1 MCEAKAIFIINGIS
15 TTFTCE
21 ANEKFKDIFQRLA
34 IKLNLNINKMTFL
47 YNGDIINPES
57 KFEEVISREDKIN
70 NIMKNIIVDKM
81 NNEEIKE
88 EKKILSKYIIC
99 KECKEVASIKI
110 ENYRINISCRNGHNI
125 NNLSINEFEN
135 TQIIDIAKIQCYDCK
150 AKNKGNTHDNEFYKC
165 MTCNQNICP
174 LCKMKHKYHKV
185 FNYDLLTYICNKHYE
200 GYTRYCSNCNENIC
214 FLCEKDH
221 IGHKGVNLWEMR
233 FNDNNYLKNLKEN
246 IEKLKGEIKEIIN
259 KLENIIIN
267 MEIYYKLSDNIINN
281 NEKRNYEILKNI
293 NEFINT
299 NISII
304 KDIEHI
310 SKDNDKNHIFNN
322 IINIYNKMNNDE
334 NSINYIIGEMNIKE
348 EDINKEIR
356 IINSFE
362 ECKRELKWGDCVDDY
377 KCENEKD
384 IKEKCLIKINNKSI
398 PFCYKN
404 KFNKTGKYIIE
415 YSFIDKITKI
425 NDMFYGCK
433 SLTRLNFSNFNTQNV
448 TNMARMFRYCK
459 SLSSLILT
467 NFNTQNVTDMECM
480 FCGCKSLSSLNL
492 SNFNTKNVTNMKYM
506 FYGCERLSSLN
517 LSNFKIGN
525 ASVDSMF
532 RNCKSLKKENVIAN
546 DEKILNM
553 LIHDS

>member
-15 TTFTCE
+15 TTIPCE
-21 ANEKFKDIFQRLA
+21 TNEKFKDIFQRLA
-34 IKLNLNINKMTFL
+34 AKLNLNINEITFL

-57 KFEEVISREDKIN
+57 KFEEVISKEDKNN
-70 NIMKNIIVDKM
+70 NIMKNIIVNKV

-88 EKKILSKYIIC
+88 ERKILSKYIIC

-110 ENYRINISCRNGHNI
+110 ENYRINISCKNGHNI
-125 NNLSINEFEN
+125 NNLKINEFEN
-135 TQIIDIAKIQCYDCK
+135 TQIIDIAKIQCNECQV
-150 AKNKGNTHDNEFYKC
+150 KNKGNTHDNEFYKC
-165 MTCNQNICP
+165 MTCNKYICP
-174 LCKMKHKYHKV
+174 LCKERHKYHKV
-185 FNYDLLTYICNKHYE
+185 INYDLLTYICNKHYE

-221 IGHKGVNLWEMR
+221 MGHKGVNLWEMR
-233 FNDNNYLKNLKEN
+233 FNDNNYLKNLKES
-246 IEKLKGEIKEIIN
+246 IEKLKREIKEIIK

-267 MEIYYKLSDNIINN
+267 MDIYYKLSDNIINN
-281 NEKRNYEILKNI
+281 NEKRNYEILTNI
-293 NEFINT
+293 NEFIKT
-299 NISII
+299 NNSII

-310 SKDNDKNHIFNN
+310 TKDNDKNNMFNN

-334 NSINYIIGEMNIKE
+334 NYIIGEMNIKE

-362 ECKRELKWGDCVDDY
+362 ECKRECEWGNCEDDY
-377 KCENEKD
+377 KYENEKD
-384 IKEKCLIKINNKSI
+384 IKEKCLIKINNKRI
-398 PFCYKN
+398 PFCYKY
-404 KFNKTGKYIIE
+404 KFNKIGKYIIE
-415 YSFIDKITKI
+415 YSFIDKINKI
-425 NDMFYGCK
+425 NDMFYHCD
-433 SLTRLNFSNFNTQNV
+433 SLSSLNLSNFNTQNV

-480 FCGCKSLSSLNL
+480 FDGCKSLSSLNL
-492 SNFNTKNVTNMKYM
+492 SNFNTQNVTNMKYM
-506 FYGCERLSSLN
+506 FYGCKALSSLN

-525 ASVDSMF
+525 ASVDHMF
-532 RNCKSLKKENVIAN
+532 LNCKSLKKENVIAN

-553 LIHDS
+553 LK